1 MQSVS
6 KTLCFEDPNDCN
18 KIPTFTQGFYHYIV
32 ISIFFIYKEESCDK
46 IYIRV
51 KKV

>member
-32 ISIFFIYKEESCDK
+32 ISIFFIYKERFYDK
-46 IYIRV
+46 NGIRT
-51 KKV
+51 KKI